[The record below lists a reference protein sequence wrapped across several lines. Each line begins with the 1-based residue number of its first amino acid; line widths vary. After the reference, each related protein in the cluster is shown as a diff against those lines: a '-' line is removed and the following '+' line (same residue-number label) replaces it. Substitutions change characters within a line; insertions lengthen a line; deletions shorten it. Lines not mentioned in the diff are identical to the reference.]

1 VRGKWLPASFA
12 PLALLAVLPIGS
24 IVVGL
29 MTVWRGVE
37 PDRRRLHMILVI
49 LGALEL
55 VWTVFAQAII
65 GFAIAL
71 RSG

>member
-1 VRGKWLPASFA
+1 VRGKALPASFA
-12 PLALLAVLPIGS
+12 PLALLALLPIAS
-24 IVVGL
+24 IVIGL

-49 LGALEL
+49 IGALEL
-55 VWTVFAQAII
+55 VWTIFGQAVI